1 MKKRFE
7 KAQLTKISIEF
18 SAVNKFWNRYTK
30 SKGYIDN
37 RQRCNIIIKHAFS
50 VACRKHTSL
59 SLSEIGGVINKDH
72 ATVLHAGKNHDANI
86 KYLAN
91 YERTY
96 KEVERELLQTMYH
109 QDDISSAEEIHTIKE
124 LRERL
129 IMISQKLRYKIL
141 ELNYLY
147 KQESSLPIRME
158 EENTFLKKHNREL
171 HERNKRL
178 EKELAR
184 VKNLI

>member
-7 KAQLTKISIEF
+7 KAQLTKISVEYSGISKLWE
-18 SAVNKFWNRYTK
+18 SYTK
-30 SKGYIDN
+30 RKGYVDN

-72 ATVLHAGKNHDANI
+72 TTVLHAGKNHDANI
-86 KYLAN
+86 KYLVN

-96 KEVERELLQTMYH
+96 KEIERELIEAMYH
-109 QDDISSAEEIHTIKE
+109 QDDISLAEDILTVKE
-124 LRERL
+124 LRQRL
-129 IMISQKLRYKIL
+129 ITISKKLRYKII

-147 KQESSLPIRME
+147 EQESILPVRME
-158 EENTFLKKHNREL
+158 EENTFLKRHNKEL